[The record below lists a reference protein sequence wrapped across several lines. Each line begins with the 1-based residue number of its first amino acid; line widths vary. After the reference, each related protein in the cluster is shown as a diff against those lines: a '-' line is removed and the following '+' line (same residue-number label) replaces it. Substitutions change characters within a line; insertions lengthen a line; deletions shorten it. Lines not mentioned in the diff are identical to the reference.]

1 MTKSSDL
8 AKNYSGV
15 FGSQVTLKSRKGK
28 SVITMPSVRPK
39 LVPSEKQIAVRE
51 RFKLAAN
58 YARNAMKDPQLKA
71 MYSERVHKSLSP
83 FRLAANDF
91 LQIPHIQSIDPSGY
105 RGEAGQKIIVIAR
118 DNFKLESVT
127 MKITDSSGKL
137 VEEGDCVLSMPTGN
151 YEYTTGSQ
159 VPSLAGVVLLA
170 RVKDLPGNVKEL
182 SLTL

>member
-1 MTKSSDL
+1 M
-8 AKNYSGV
+8 
-15 FGSQVTLKSRKGK
+15 
-28 SVITMPSVRPK
+28 
-39 LVPSEKQIAVRE
+39 
-51 RFKLAAN
+51 
-58 YARNAMKDPQLKA
+58 
-71 MYSERVHKSLSP
+71 
-83 FRLAANDF
+83 
-91 LQIPHIQSIDPSGY
+91 
-105 RGEAGQKIIVIAR
+105 VIAR

-127 MKITDSSGKL
+127 LKITDSGGNL